1 MTPHQADKI
10 CDAIDT
16 TADVLK
22 GAVHA
27 HLAGRLRPYVLR
39 VAASLMT
46 GLRMPK
52 FAR

>member
-1 MTPHQADKI
+1 MTQQQAEKI
-10 CDAIDT
+10 CDAIDA

-39 VAASLMT
+39 VVTSLMT